1 MPQQLV
7 IIRKSNMN
15 RKTIINSTVVILTFI
30 IAFYGK
36 QILSEYYTITISS
49 DYLKIFYSY
58 LWWILPTALIAG
70 VLYGFKNIF
79 NNIGIQKGF
88 KIGLLFSIITVS
100 PMFIS
105 SAIIGQIDEN
115 LILLRLINQTL
126 FAGFME
132 EYLFRGFL
140 FGILFRKLGWG
151 FIPASILGALI
162 FGFGHIYQGST
173 FLETTGVFLITS
185 IGAIWFAWLYIEWN
199 NNLWVPIFLH
209 ILMNLSWGLFEVSNN
224 ALGGFYT
231 NLFRIITITLT
242 ILITIKYNKKNGLKI
257 KRKNLILNNNGL

>member
-1 MPQQLV
+1 MSRKATIDS
-7 IIRKSNMN
+7 II
-15 RKTIINSTVVILTFI
+15 VILTFS

-36 QILSEYYTITISS
+36 RILSEYYTISISS
-49 DYLKIFYSY
+49 DYLKIAYSY
-58 LWWILPTALIAG
+58 LWWVLPTVLITG
-70 VLYGFKNIF
+70 LLYGFSNIF
-79 NNIGIQKGF
+79 YNIGIQTGLKR
-88 KIGLLFSIITVS
+88 GLLFSIITVL
-100 PMFIS
+100 PMLLS
-105 SAIIGQIDEN
+105 SAIIGQIGEDLN
-115 LILLRLINQTL
+115 VLRLVHQTI
-126 FAGFME
+126 FAGLME

-162 FGFGHIYQGST
+162 FGLGHIYQGST
-173 FLETTGVFLITS
+173 FLETTGVFFITS
-185 IGAIWFAWLYIEWN
+185 IGGIWFAWLYIEWN

-242 ILITIKYNKKNGLKI
+242 IIITIKYNQKNGLRI
-257 KRKNLILNNNGL
+257 NSKNLIVNDNNR